1 MKTSNSYAPPPI
13 DDPHEL
19 RGLVSRDALKLFHK
33 VDTLRGILS
42 IVTEWILIIAIAYL
56 CERYFYWPLYVF
68 AVIFIG
74 ARLLALGLIMHESVH
89 YLISKNKTLND
100 VVAELFCAWP
110 LFISMRSYRIKHLAH
125 HKWLNTDKDPDY
137 VAKTDDR
144 WSFPISFKK
153 FIKIVFTQI
162 SGLGVFETF
171 RVMSSKQMKV
181 DKPKTPLWY
190 HISRISFYV
199 IIISTFIYFDK
210 GFLLLKYWIV
220 PFATWTQFANR
231 LRRIAEHSGIEG
243 KHLAMQT
250 RTTKHSYLMRL
261 LLVPK
266 NISYHCEHHL
276 YPGIP
281 CYHLPKVHDELLKHE
296 AVKENFYV
304 SNGYSDV
311 FRDCISANPRNS
323 KLA

>member
-1 MKTSNSYAPPPI
+1 MQTSNSHVNRLI
-13 DDPHEL
+13 DHPHKL
-19 RGLVSRDALKLFHK
+19 KGLVSRATLKSLHK

-42 IVTEWILIIAIAYL
+42 IVTEWVLIAATAFM
-56 CERYFYWPLYVF
+56 CESYFSWPLYII

-89 YLISKNKTLND
+89 YLISKNRKLND
-100 VVAELFCAWP
+100 AVAELFCAWP

-137 VAKTDDR
+137 VAKIDDTWR
-144 WSFPISFKK
+144 FPMSFKK
-153 FIKIVFTQI
+153 FIKIIFTQI
-162 SGLGVFETF
+162 SGFGVFETF
-171 RVMSSKQMKV
+171 RVMSSKQMKIN
-181 DKPKTPLWY
+181 KPKTPLWY
-190 HISRISFYV
+190 HLSRISFYV
-199 IIISTFIYFDK
+199 ISISTFIYLGK
-210 GFLLLKYWIV
+210 GFLLLKYWII

-231 LRRIAEHSGIEG
+231 LRRIAEHSGIED
-243 KHLAMQT
+243 KPLAMQT

-281 CYHLPKVHDELLKHE
+281 CYHLPKIHKELLKHE
-296 AVKENFYV
+296 VAKENFYI
-304 SNGYSDV
+304 SDNYRDV
-311 FRDCISANPRNS
+311 FRDCIKIHKRNS
-323 KLA
+323 ESA

>member
-1 MKTSNSYAPPPI
+1 MQTLNSMPAPI
-13 DDPHEL
+13 DHPNKL
-19 RGLVSRDALKLFHK
+19 KGLVSRDTLKSFHE

-42 IVTEWILIIAIAYL
+42 VIKEWTLIMVTAYL
-56 CERYFYWPLYVF
+56 CERYFYWPLYIF

-89 YLISKNKTLND
+89 NLISKNKTLND
-100 VVAELFCAWP
+100 FVAELFCAWP
-110 LFISMRSYRIKHLAH
+110 LFISMRSYRVKHLAH
-125 HKWLNTDKDPDY
+125 HKWLNTEKDPDY
-137 VAKTDDR
+137 VAKTDEN
-144 WSFPISFKK
+144 WNFPMSPKK
-153 FIKIVFTQI
+153 FIKIIFTQI

-171 RVMSSKQMKV
+171 RVMSSKQMKIE
-181 DKPKTPLWY
+181 KAKTPLWY
-190 HISRISFYV
+190 HISRILFYV
-199 IIISTFIYFDK
+199 IVITSFIYLDK
-210 GFLLLKYWIV
+210 ELLLVKYWII

-231 LRRIAEHSGIEG
+231 LRRIAEHSGIKD

-281 CYHLPKVHDELLKHE
+281 YYHLPKVHNQLFKHE
-296 AVKENFYV
+296 TVKDNLYV
-304 SNGYSDV
+304 SNNYSDV
-311 FRDCISANPRNS
+311 LKDCISKNQHNS